1 MRGPWDTTFEHL
13 LLSVLKEPGTGP
25 GNGVEELDPDTPL
38 TCYGLTSLGSLRLGR
53 QLSQHYGVDLRSFNE
68 RAFRTVRS
76 LWTFVSEN
84 ENENENENG
93 PGHTGVAHDAHD
105 AHPQAARQPADGT
118 VRGLADRFLESAR
131 LHPDAV
137 CLIDAGNVLTYA
149 EMADQAASL
158 ASVIGTG
165 GVVAVLGERE
175 TSTYRAYLAA
185 LYAGATVVP
194 LSPAFPPERNAD
206 IVRQAGV
213 RCVVVTDRREDPVVA
228 AQLAAMGDVEVVD
241 SLVLPSTVADIPAT
255 QDVSPDAV
263 AYYIFTSGSTGRPK
277 GVGITHRNADA
288 FLTQALPDFVVG
300 PGDVFSQCHG
310 LTFDF
315 SVFEMWGAWSTGA
328 ALLAV
333 SRIQALDPADTAA
346 AYGVTVWACTP
357 SLIESA
363 AAAGHLAADSMPGLR
378 HIVIGGEPLPV
389 STVLLARAAAP
400 HAIIDNV
407 YGPTEATVWATTY
420 RIAPDEP
427 LPADDRIVP
436 IGTPVPGMDV
446 RVDATGEL
454 LLSGPQVFG
463 GYLDPA
469 FDAAKFTQSTQE
481 DRRLWYRTGDL
492 VDRDASGLLHHRGR
506 SDGQVKIRGY
516 RVELGEI
523 EQAASRF
530 LGGARTAAL
539 RISDGPLDVEL
550 VLFAEAPSV
559 DEPALRREL
568 GRILPEYMVPGRVI
582 AMEPFRLTAHAK
594 LDRAHLADMAR
605 RQNDVGPAPV
615 PG

>member
-1 MRGPWDTTFEHL
+1 MREPWDTTFEHL
-13 LLSVLKEPGTGP
+13 LLSVLKEPGD
-25 GNGVEELDPDTPL
+25 GVEELDPDTPL
-38 TCYGLTSLGSLRLGR
+38 TCYGLTSLGSLHLGR
-53 QLSQHYGVDLRSFNE
+53 QLSQHYGIALRSFNE
-68 RAFRTVRS
+68 RAFRTPRS
-76 LWTFVSEN
+76 LWTFVSD
-84 ENENENENG
+84 NG
-93 PGHTGVAHDAHD
+93 PGRTADAN
-105 AHPQAARQPADGT
+105 PQTARQSADGAL
-118 VRGLADRFLESAR
+118 RGLADRFLESAR

-137 CLIDAGNVLTYA
+137 CLIDGGGTLTYA
-149 EMADQAASL
+149 EMAGQAAAL
-158 ASVIGTG
+158 ASAIGTG

-175 TSTYRAYLAA
+175 AATYRACLAA

-194 LSPAFPPERNAD
+194 LSLDFPPERNAD

-213 RCVVVTDRREDPVVA
+213 RCVVLTDRREDPLVA
-228 AQLAAMGDVEVVD
+228 AQLAAMGDVAVVD
-241 SLVLPSTVADIPAT
+241 GLVLPPTVADIPAGQEG

-277 GVGITHRNADA
+277 GVGITHRNVDA
-288 FLTQALPDFVVG
+288 FLTQALPNFEVG

-333 SRIQALDPADTAA
+333 SRIQALNPADTVVGH
-346 AYGVTVWACTP
+346 GVTVWACTP

-378 HIVIGGEPLPV
+378 HIVIGGEPLHV
-389 STVLLARAAAP
+389 STALLAQAAAP

-420 RIAPDEP
+420 RIAPDGP
-427 LPADDRIVP
+427 LPDDDRIVP
-436 IGTPVPGMDV
+436 IGTPAPGMHV
-446 RVDATGEL
+446 RVGATGEL

-469 FDAAKFTQSTQE
+469 FDAAKFAQE
-481 DRRLWYRTGDL
+481 DRRVWYRTGDL
-492 VDRDASGLLHHRGR
+492 VDRDESGLLRHRGR
-506 SDGQVKIRGY
+506 IDGQVKIRGY

-523 EQAASRF
+523 EQTASRL
-530 LGGARTAAL
+530 LGGVRTAAL
-539 RISDGPLDVEL
+539 RISGGPLDVEL
-550 VLFAEAPSV
+550 VLFLEAPSV
-559 DEPALRREL
+559 DEPALRGKL
-568 GRILPEYMVPGRVI
+568 GRMLPAYMVPDRVI
-582 AMEPFRLTAHAK
+582 AMEPFRLTAHGK
-594 LDRAHLADMAR
+594 LDRAHLADLVR
-605 RQNDVGPAPV
+605 PQKNVDPAAPAAV